1 MRLLR
6 PFPAVLWLP
15 VYVGSIFAHMGSHR
29 AGLLI
34 VGVASLLLALCGA
47 LYLALRRERER
58 GRPRPARFL
67 PVLGGLAA
75 FYVLAAALAAPL
87 VASYAIAALLAG
99 VIPTTAVAIV
109 VATTRAKTT
118 AADDR
123 LRDTSADDH
132 DEPIPGIGLDDATP
146 LGDSPRV
153 HDDLSAHDLPKG
165 YPARRRRHRH
175 WPEQPQA

>member
-1 MRLLR
+1 
-6 PFPAVLWLP
+6 
-15 VYVGSIFAHMGSHR
+15 VYVGSVFVLMGSHR

-34 VGVASLLLALCGA
+34 VGVASLVLGLCGA
-47 LYLALRRERER
+47 RYLALRRER

-132 DEPIPGIGLDDATP
+132 DEPIPGSASTTPRRWAT
-146 LGDSPRV
+146 
-153 HDDLSAHDLPKG
+153 
-165 YPARRRRHRH
+165 ARRSTTT
-175 WPEQPQA
+175 

>member
-1 MRLLR
+1 MRVLR
-6 PFPAVLWLP
+6 RFPGLLWLP
-15 VYVGSIFAHMGSHR
+15 VYVGSVFVLMGSYK

-47 LYLALRRERER
+47 LYLALRRER

-75 FYVLAAALAAPL
+75 FYLLAAALAAPL
-87 VASYAIAALLAG
+87 GARYAIAALLAG
-99 VIPTTAVAIV
+99 AIPTTAVAIV

-118 AADDR
+118 AVDGR

-132 DEPIPGIGLDDATP
+132 HDPIPGIGLDDATP
-146 LGDSPRV
+146 LGDSPEV
-153 HDDLSAHDLPKG
+153 HHDLSAHDLPKG
-165 YPARRRRHRH
+165 HPARRRRHRH
-175 WPEQPQA
+175 WPNQPQA